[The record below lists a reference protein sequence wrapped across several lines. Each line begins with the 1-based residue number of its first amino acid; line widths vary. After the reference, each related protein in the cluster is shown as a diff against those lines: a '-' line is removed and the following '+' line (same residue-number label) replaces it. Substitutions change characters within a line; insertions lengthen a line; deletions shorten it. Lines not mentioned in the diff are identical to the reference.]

1 VLFFLAK
8 KEERVGLLDWRVF
21 GRRPPTLLGGA
32 MAMAMDTEIEST
44 QREIL

>member
-32 MAMAMDTEIEST
+32 MAMDAEIEST